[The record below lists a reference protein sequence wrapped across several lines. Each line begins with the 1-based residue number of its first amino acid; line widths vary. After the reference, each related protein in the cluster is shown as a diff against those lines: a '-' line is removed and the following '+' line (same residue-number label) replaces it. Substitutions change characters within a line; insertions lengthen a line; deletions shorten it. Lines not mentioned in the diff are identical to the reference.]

1 MRAGIDYSRGAW
13 ARRALAARFA
23 AFSKHSRGA
32 VAVEFAFVAPLLF
45 LVLIFPIAMG
55 YTMVLSHALNYGTVQ
70 VARQIA
76 TGQVQAAQL
85 SQAQFI
91 SNVVCPTLP
100 AMFTCA
106 NVIVNVQPVPTGD
119 AAFPNE
125 YYGFLNTSAT
135 GLTVPPLSNTQTT
148 FCPGNAE
155 SYVYLQIIYPIPA
168 FLSTIMNMV
177 STNTFAGTNVSILM
191 STATFLNEPFVAPVS
206 PC

>member
-1 MRAGIDYSRGAW
+1 MRAGIDYSRGAR
-13 ARRALAARFA
+13 ARLAAFG
-23 AFSKHSRGA
+23 KQSRGA
-32 VAVEFAFVAPLLF
+32 VSVEFAFVAPLLF

-55 YTMVLSHALNYGTVQ
+55 YTSVLSHALNYGTVQ

-91 SNVVCPTLP
+91 TNVVCPALP
-100 AMFTCA
+100 AMFTCN
-106 NVIVNVQPVPTGD
+106 NVIVNLQPVPATD
-119 AAFPNE
+119 PAFPNE
-125 YYGFLNTSAT
+125 YYGFLNAPAT
-135 GLTVPPLSNTQTT
+135 GLNVPPLSNTQTT

-155 SYVYLQIIYPIPA
+155 SYVYLQIIYPIPH
-168 FLSTIMNMV
+168 FLSAIMNMV
-177 STNTFAGTNVSILM
+177 STNTFAGANVSILM